1 MATLPGA
8 GRLAPASSITSTQ
21 SFELGGVKLRIPE
34 LGSVLIKLAVPLDG
48 LNHQHFAV
56 LLEPVILL
64 ISTKML
70 APARLGI
77 YVIMV
82 WPSPVREVTVADSP
96 EP

>member
-1 MATLPGA
+1 MATLPGT

-56 LLEPVILL
+56 ARAGN
-64 ISTKML
+64 L
-70 APARLGI
+70 AHIHQDAR
-77 YVIMV
+77 
-82 WPSPVREVTVADSP
+82 PSAVGNIRDNGLAVGGTRVTVADSP